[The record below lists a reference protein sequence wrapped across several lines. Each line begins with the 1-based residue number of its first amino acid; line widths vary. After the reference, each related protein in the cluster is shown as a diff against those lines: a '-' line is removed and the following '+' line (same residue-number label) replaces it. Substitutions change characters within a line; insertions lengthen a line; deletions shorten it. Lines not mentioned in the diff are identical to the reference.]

1 MLCESVPSTLLTMTH
16 LKRRPKDLLVADS
29 HMDWLHSELQTR
41 YENDG
46 MAPYSP
52 PNCRIATKKAMSI
65 IRNRKT
71 VIEDALKNLNLKII
85 TKDVEKNGNSLL
97 KAIKISYLTK
107 YNPNGVA
114 HEEIIQ
120 EMVEK
125 KIDNPL
131 ALFLRIWIKM
141 DPEELHK
148 TREEFISR
156 NTNLPKHEVR
166 RIWYE
171 ELYQSSGDS
180 IIVQTLS
187 QILWNDIIIVDRD
200 LSSIQVFKGGRWNH
214 EPIIILKNEGFY
226 FPLRPTNKKIW
237 KEIFKKQRFHYYYI
251 EFYMRDCVKGLLNIE
266 NVKVVDHA

>member
-1 MLCESVPSTLLTMTH
+1 MTH

-29 HMDWLHSELQTR
+29 HMDWLHSMLQTK

-65 IRNRKT
+65 IRNRNT

-97 KAIKISYLTK
+97 EAIKISFLTK
-107 YNPNGVA
+107 GNTNDMT
-114 HEEIIQ
+114 HEELIQ
-120 EMVEK
+120 DMVDK

-141 DPEELHK
+141 DPEELHE

-156 NTNLPKHEVR
+156 NSNLPKHEMR

-180 IIVQTLS
+180 IIVQILS
-187 QILWNDIIIVDRD
+187 QTLGTDIILVARD
-200 LSSIQVFKGGRWNH
+200 LSSIQVFKGGCYNH
-214 EPIIILKNEGFY
+214 ERIIILKKEGFY
-226 FPLRPTNKKIW
+226 FPL
-237 KEIFKKQRFHYYYI
+237 
-251 EFYMRDCVKGLLNIE
+251 
-266 NVKVVDHA
+266 